1 MRWPH
6 KNHSFIRFVSVVV
19 LRPSFSP
26 SRPDPSNHRALNIV
40 TSIPPSLQQQAAA
53 DDAAAAAAAPPLMSG
68 KAARGRGALSNGGE
82 VAARAAA
89 APEKLYLLRAPRRG
103 YAQEDARASQEQKE
117 AADDYERGGLK
128 PRPIK
133 SVAAIMAAAALNA
146 GASPG
151 KKPAHLRLTSI
162 GGSIP
167 RNIGQEDASAS
178 GAGAAGASQPRM
190 VSLGGVSLA
199 GGASKAQN
207 SSMARF
213 AQALKLPNKG
223 SAAGA
228 GALPATADSDD
239 ERAGCGD
246 GDDDDGE
253 ERKHGGAN
261 PSPKKG
267 GRHTGI
273 TPLTPDDS
281 AAAAAAASAD
291 PIPTS
296 PVFSPA
302 SNVAVVVAGAA
313 GSSCCICTT
322 TDFVEPWISKC
333 AHICCSECWITWLNE
348 NPDRQCPEC
357 EAGIS
362 LEELRPI
369 ALCPI
374 CSAIPTEPWTA
385 PCHHT
390 ACRECWS
397 VWLAENPVCSEC
409 NQPVNKDQLPAAR

>member
-1 MRWPH
+1 M
-6 KNHSFIRFVSVVV
+6 
-19 LRPSFSP
+19 
-26 SRPDPSNHRALNIV
+26 
-40 TSIPPSLQQQAAA
+40 QQQQQ
-53 DDAAAAAAAPPLMSG
+53 AAAAAAAAAGSVMSG
-68 KAARGRGALSNGGE
+68 KAARSGRGGVSNGGE
-82 VAARAAA
+82 VARAAA
-89 APEKLYLLRAPRRG
+89 AASEKLYLLRAPRRG

-167 RNIGQEDASAS
+167 RNIGQEDASTAGG
-178 GAGAAGASQPRM
+178 GAGAAAQPRM
-190 VSLGGVSLA
+190 ASLGGVSLA
-199 GGASKAQN
+199 GGSKVQN

-223 SAAGA
+223 SSAGLT
-228 GALPATADSDD
+228 LPATADSDD
-239 ERAGCGD
+239 ERDGD
-246 GDDDDGE
+246 GGSDDEQDDGE
-253 ERKHGGAN
+253 EHKNAN

-267 GRHTGI
+267 ARHTGI

-281 AAAAAAASAD
+281 AAVAAAAD
-291 PIPTS
+291 PILAS

-302 SNVAVVVAGAA
+302 SNAAVVVAGAA

-348 NPDRQCPEC
+348 NPDTVCPEC
-357 EAGIS
+357 DAGIS

-409 NQPVNKDQLPAAR
+409 NQPVDKAQLPAAR